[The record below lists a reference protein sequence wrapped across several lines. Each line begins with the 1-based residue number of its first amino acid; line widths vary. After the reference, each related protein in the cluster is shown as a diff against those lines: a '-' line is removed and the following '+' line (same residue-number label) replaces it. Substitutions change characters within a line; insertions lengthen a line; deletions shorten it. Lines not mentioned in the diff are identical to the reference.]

1 MLRLKKQRNRY
12 SQKWA
17 GSIARGILIS
27 SLNTISPIV
36 KKQFL
41 IKNLIASIRFFS
53 VKYLLPRPL
62 EVQYIEVAENPVFL
76 QTFDLKT
83 KYIISERTLIN
94 KLWGIVENQSA
105 KMKGGKSLAL
115 LLVQGRSNT
124 KIVGGPS
131 FEKILATVVGRGRKF
146 YVLNSLER
154 LKWLWS
160 FCFFSGIFFKIYMV
174 FLVCQNN
181 LWEPFSFYK
190 GYFHKNQEN

>member
-1 MLRLKKQRNRY
+1 M
-12 SQKWA
+12 
-17 GSIARGILIS
+17 
-27 SLNTISPIV
+27 
-36 KKQFL
+36 
-41 IKNLIASIRFFS
+41 
-53 VKYLLPRPL
+53 

-76 QTFDLKT
+76 RTFDLKT
-83 KYIISERTLIN
+83 KYIISERTLNN

-154 LKWLWS
+154 LKWL
-160 FCFFSGIFFKIYMV
+160 
-174 FLVCQNN
+174 
-181 LWEPFSFYK
+181 
-190 GYFHKNQEN
+190 